1 MTLHGDDDESGAIVI
16 ISFVATVPIKGRD
29 PCSVFIS
36 IVNLF
41 LKSVRSQLKAIIYK
55 NRPIKILCRHKHCSY
70 RKRFFSSKKIEL
82 ILLATIL
89 IVSKFS
95 GEKITF
101 KAPLRFLTHQRAHSI
116 RVIRERTKL
125 FIVRYGPKKGFLS
138 LKRKGN
144 RSRKRFTHLGC
155 QMKPP
160 F

>member
-70 RKRFFSSKKIEL
+70 RKRFFFSSKKIEL

-125 FIVRYGPKKGFLS
+125 FIVRYGLKKGFS
-138 LKRKGN
+138 LLKERVTDQEKD
-144 RSRKRFTHLGC
+144 LLI
-155 QMKPP
+155 
-160 F
+160 